1 VEEVVNIDEIDEAAR
16 QVDVA
21 AQKSRTKRRE

>member
-1 VEEVVNIDEIDEAAR
+1 VEEAVNIDKIDEAAR

-21 AQKSRTKRRE
+21 TQKSRTKRRE